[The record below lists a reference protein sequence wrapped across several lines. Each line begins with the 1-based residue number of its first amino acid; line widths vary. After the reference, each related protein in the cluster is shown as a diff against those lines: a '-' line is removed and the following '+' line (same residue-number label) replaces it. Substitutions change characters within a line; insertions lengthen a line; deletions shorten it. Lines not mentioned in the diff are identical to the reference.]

1 MDVGRPVR
9 AIAVVL
15 AGGLLLGGCT
25 SPQTQGSSTS
35 WALAY
40 PTLRELTGASDAILV
55 GTVEKSTPSP
65 AVDGVPFTDATVAVK
80 TWLKGTP
87 AASAITVHQTGAA
100 APGMSDSLGD
110 PIMQPGES
118 SMLFVLKNNDGTY
131 TALSGP
137 TGRLLISGTAVEK
150 LPETSLAEPIPGTLP
165 ELIAAVKR
173 LL

>member
-1 MDVGRPVR
+1 MKTRTFIRSRAVGV
-9 AIAVVL
+9 
-15 AGGLLLGGCT
+15 AGALLLGGCA
-25 SPQTQGSSTS
+25 SPQTQGSSAS
-35 WALAY
+35 WANAY

-55 GTVEKSTPSP
+55 GTVQKSTPVP
-65 AVDGVPFTDATVAVK
+65 AVDGIPFTDATVAVK

-87 AASAITVHQTGAA
+87 AASAITVHQTGSAA
-100 APGMSDSLGD
+100 RDTFVSAGD
-110 PIMQPGES
+110 PIMEPGES
-118 SMLFVLKNNDGTY
+118 SMLFVLKNSDGTY

-150 LPETSLAEPIPGTLP
+150 MPETSLAESLPGTLP